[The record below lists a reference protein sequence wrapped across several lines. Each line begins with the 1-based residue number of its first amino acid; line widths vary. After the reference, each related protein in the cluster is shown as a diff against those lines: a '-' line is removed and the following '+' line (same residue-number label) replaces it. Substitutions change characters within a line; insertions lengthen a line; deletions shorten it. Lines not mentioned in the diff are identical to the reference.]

1 MINIKKYIDRVAVI
15 EQRGGRDIV
24 LSIDDARQ
32 LRDEITK
39 LLLDLRGALAKS
51 GDELTVEFVG
61 GKW

>member
-1 MINIKKYIDRVAVI
+1 MINIKKYIDRVAVV

-32 LRDEITK
+32 LRDEIAK
-39 LLLDLRGALAKS
+39 LLLDLRSAMAKS